1 MDYTEYEH
9 AVVKLHA
16 ERSECNVYHWSN
28 VPEEWLFESGYINDF
43 NRHRLTRIMYKKENK
58 GYNRLRDFGFDG
70 LAKENGI
77 YHSIQAKY
85 YTDSVCANDLG
96 TFFAYQ
102 MNLSLINKD
111 SKGFLYTSS
120 KLQIDLKEM
129 IDNPCY
135 PIKHI
140 CFPWKKEQAPVPEI
154 ALPDCYLPLR
164 GYQKEAI
171 DLINTEGINAVNI
184 PCRMGKTLIAGHD
197 IKNKESELII
207 AIAPLRISVEN
218 LQTRL
223 KCFVPDYKYLLVDSD
238 NSGTTDPKEV
248 KDFLQQEGKKII
260 YSTYKSTL
268 DVINKCIEDLT
279 KTSSRDILAN
289 SYILVDEV
297 HNASEELCDFI
308 NLFNDGLVL
317 SATLPDEVMC
327 NLDINEIY
335 TKTFAEA
342 IREGYI
348 VDYNLWLPHLEN
360 DTVAV
365 DIPDDFTMYEK
376 SLSAKVFYLASVMLN
391 TGSRRCIVYLERQE
405 DCDAFS
411 IIAKDVFERYHG
423 LDIWTNKIDA
433 TVNNR
438 NRTRIINEFQSG
450 DDTVFRIL
458 TSVRILDEAVD
469 IPRCDSVFITKV
481 GEQSSDIRMM
491 QRSQRSSTKDISNP
505 NKKNNIILWCEGWE
519 SCVGSL
525 ERLREGDPE
534 FHKKVR
540 IGISNYTDTGKKEV
554 IDIVEKERGEFI
566 KWNNMKCIS
575 VMDKHIL
582 MIDKIAKFY
591 DANKRKPSKKSEN
604 EEERSL
610 GHWLG
615 HRRNDKNKNK
625 LDKKL
630 EALINERLPWYEW
643 RENQDVIWENHMK
656 TIDKI
661 AEFYE
666 VNNKSPSYGS
676 ENKEERSLGY
686 WLGDRKGDKKKNKL
700 DKKLEALINE
710 RLPWYEWRDII
721 WENHMK
727 TIDKIAEFYKINKRK
742 PSRGSENEEEKSLGC
757 WLSVRKGD
765 KNKNKLDKKLEAL
778 INERLPWYEWID
790 IIWENHMKTL
800 NKIAKFYET
809 NNRKPSK
816 KSKKEE
822 EKSLGYWLSR
832 RKGDKKKNKLDKKLE
847 AIINQ
852 KLPWY
857 EL

>member
-1 MDYTEYEH
+1 MEYMEYEQAVIRQH
-9 AVVKLHA
+9 AK
-16 ERSECNVYHWSN
+16 RSECNVYHWSN

-85 YTDSVCANDLG
+85 YNNTVCANDLG

-140 CFPWKKEQAPVPEI
+140 YFPWKKEQAPVPEI
-154 ALPDCYLPLR
+154 TLPDCYLSLR
-164 GYQKEAI
+164 DYQKEAI
-171 DLINTEGINAVNI
+171 DLINTEGVNAVNI
-184 PCRMGKTLIAGHD
+184 PCRIGKTLIAGYD
-197 IKNKESELII
+197 IKNKEPELII

-223 KCFVPDYKYLLVDSD
+223 KYFVPDYKSILVDSD
-238 NSGTTDPKEV
+238 TSGTTNPKDV
-248 KDFLQQEGKKII
+248 KTFLEQEGKKII

-268 DVINKCIEDLT
+268 DVLNECIDNF
-279 KTSSRDILAN
+279 LAN
-289 SYILVDEV
+289 AYILVDEV
-297 HNASEELCDFI
+297 HNASEELCEFI

-327 NLDINEIY
+327 NLNINEIY

-365 DIPDDFTMYEK
+365 DIPDDFAIYEK

-405 DCDAFS
+405 DCNAFN

-423 LDIWTNKIDA
+423 LDIWTDKIDSN
-433 TVNNR
+433 VNNR
-438 NRTRIINEFQSG
+438 NRTHIINDFQSG
-450 DDTVFRIL
+450 EDTVFRIL

-491 QRSQRSSTKDISNP
+491 QRSQRSSTKDNNNP

-525 ERLREGDPE
+525 ERLREGDPD

-540 IGISNYTDTGKKEV
+540 IGISNYNDTGKKEV
-554 IDIVEKERGEFI
+554 INIVKKERGEFI

-575 VMDKHIL
+575 VMDKH
-582 MIDKIAKFY
+582 M
-591 DANKRKPSKKSEN
+591 
-604 EEERSL
+604 
-610 GHWLG
+610 
-615 HRRNDKNKNK
+615 
-625 LDKKL
+625 
-630 EALINERLPWYEW
+630 LI
-643 RENQDVIWENHMK
+643 
-656 TIDKI
+656 IDKI
-661 AEFYE
+661 AEFM
-666 VNNKSPSYGS
+666 
-676 ENKEERSLGY
+676 RSI
-686 WLGDRKGDKKKNKL
+686 R
-700 DKKLEALINE
+700 E
-710 RLPWYEWRDII
+710 
-721 WENHMK
+721 
-727 TIDKIAEFYKINKRK
+727 
-742 PSRGSENEEEKSLGC
+742 S
-757 WLSVRKGD
+757 
-765 KNKNKLDKKLEAL
+765 
-778 INERLPWYEWID
+778 
-790 IIWENHMKTL
+790 L
-800 NKIAKFYET
+800 NK
-809 NNRKPSK
+809 
-816 KSKKEE
+816 
-822 EKSLGYWLSR
+822 
-832 RKGDKKKNKLDKKLE
+832 
-847 AIINQ
+847 
-852 KLPWY
+852 
-857 EL
+857 